1 MYKEIFVAPKEK
13 KLEDLKEKEKDF
25 ENLFHHD
32 RAKQY
37 EKILHIYNEE
47 NEKLKTN
54 AKFLDGQ

>member
-32 RAKQY
+32 RAK
-37 EKILHIYNEE
+37 
-47 NEKLKTN
+47 
-54 AKFLDGQ
+54 